1 MAHLSLYR
9 KFRPAT
15 FAEIVRQEHVV
26 RVLKHQIERGEVGHA
41 YLFTGPRGTGKTSV
55 ARIFARAVNCE
66 RPSDGSPCGKCPTCL
81 ALSENTLDV
90 VEIDAASNNGV
101 NEMRDLREKV
111 QYPPVTGRYKV
122 YIIDEVHM
130 LTDSAFNALLKTLEE
145 PPAHAVFIL
154 ATTEPHKIPATILS
168 RCMRLDFKLIPEE
181 DLERHLSSIL
191 DGMGKK
197 YEKEAVA
204 AIARAGAGSDRDMLS
219 IAEMCLAYGDT
230 LTYEGVTAVLGAAD
244 FETTASLVNALLQS
258 DMPTALSTAE
268 GILAEGKAVGVL
280 LKDILSLLNQV
291 AVAKSCANAEKL
303 LSLPAR
309 LFAQVKT
316 IAERADGSAIL
327 RATEIFVKTENE
339 LRFASSPRIALETAV
354 LRAAMPQTD
363 RDTDALLVR
372 IANLEKQVAA
382 LSAGAPAA
390 GKQPAAEA
398 KPAPAQGFSEKPA
411 PKKAARETEWE
422 EPLPPPP
429 DEPPFFDEPLPPAWD
444 EPPFARESQRT
455 EPQVRETPQ
464 PQAKSVQK
472 PQSEPPKSAPLP
484 SADGPRDAETTFGLF
499 LRRLRKLPKSGV
511 LYALCR
517 DLEPSEEGGK
527 LVLTTDIRTV
537 ADTLNGEKH
546 RAAMAETLG
555 ELGVSDFE
563 VRYASAARTE
573 EKDGVEQLKKDF
585 SGYTIEV
592 KS

>member
-66 RPSDGSPCGKCPTCL
+66 HPSDGSPCGKCPTCL

-398 KPAPAQGFSEKPA
+398 KPAPAHEFSEKPA

-422 EPLPPPP
+422 ESLPPPP

-444 EPPFARESQRT
+444 EPPFAREPQRT

-464 PQAKSVQK
+464 PQPKNVQK

-517 DLEPSEEGGK
+517 DLEPSDEGGK

-546 RAAMAETLG
+546 RTAMAETLG

-563 VRYASAARTE
+563 VRYASAARAE

>member
-66 RPSDGSPCGKCPTCL
+66 HPSDGSPCGKCPTCL

-390 GKQPAAEA
+390 GKQPVAEA

-444 EPPFARESQRT
+444 EPPFARE
-455 EPQVRETPQ
+455 PQQPQLRETPQ

-484 SADGPRDAETTFGLF
+484 SADGPREAETTFGLF

-563 VRYASAARTE
+563 VRYASAARAE
-573 EKDGVEQLKKDF
+573 EKDGVEQLKRDF